1 MSYYKKLKADLAGA
15 ASAGI
20 ITPRQADQ
28 VWERSYSER
37 AFASLKA
44 THIIGAVAGLFIS
57 LGVILVA
64 AHNWDKIGAIAKM
77 GAFLLLFAG
86 AAEAAM
92 RLEEKPSASVPLEML
107 WFFMPILGI
116 GLYAQIFNLSGDP
129 GKPYLARAALSAPL
143 AVLSKR
149 PLAGYLTSILLF
161 VVLYWGTLGSTSML
175 SLTARY
181 NQAAQP
187 LWHWALALCVLAAGF
202 ALYPAKK
209 LGKPLGAGIVWV
221 FFMLVADT
229 AIKVRSEA
237 LVLLAGMSLAVLW
250 LSWGS
255 GEDGSSS
262 EQDGT
267 GQDSSSAMPLSGDK
281 KPLPGLPLT
290 VWTGAVYMATFF
302 WHYKDRSYHSETL
315 TTTAAGTL
323 LTWAAFA
330 GAILT
335 LVMRKQRLLPEG
347 RTEDALAR
355 ALLAASMLCA
365 FLLFDAN
372 QGSAKILAV
381 IANLILAAF
390 GAGCIISGSKNS
402 NEKLINRG
410 VAVITLTA
418 VTRFVDIFGGLL
430 KSGVAFI
437 LTGLAF
443 AALAYGINRGR
454 KALIEAAK
462 K

>member
-1 MSYYKKLKADLAGA
+1 MSYYKKLKADLTGA

-20 ITPRQADQ
+20 ITPQQADQ

-44 THIIGAVAGLFIS
+44 VHIIGAVAGLFIA

-77 GAFLLLFAG
+77 GAYLLLFAG
-86 AAEAAM
+86 VAEAAM
-92 RLEEKPSASVPLEML
+92 RLEEKPSAAVPLETL
-107 WFFMPILGI
+107 WFFMPVLGI

-129 GKPYLARAALSAPL
+129 VKPYLAWAALSAPL

-149 PLAGYLTSILLF
+149 PLAGYLTAILLF
-161 VVLYWGTLGSTSML
+161 VVLYWGSVGSTSML

-187 LWHWALALCVLAAGF
+187 LWHWALALGVLAAGF
-202 ALYPAKK
+202 AIYPEKK
-209 LGKPLGAGIVWV
+209 LGKPLGAGIVWL
-221 FFMLVADT
+221 FFMLVADS

-255 GEDGSSS
+255 GED
-262 EQDGT
+262 EK
-267 GQDSSSAMPLSGDK
+267 A
-281 KPLPGLPLT
+281 LPGLPLT
-290 VWTGAVYMATFF
+290 VWTGAVYMTTFF
-302 WHYKDRSYHSETL
+302 WHYKDRSYYSETL

-347 RTEDALAR
+347 KTEDALAR

-372 QGSAKILAV
+372 EGSAKILAV

>member
-20 ITPRQADQ
+20 ITPQQADQ

-44 THIIGAVAGLFIS
+44 THIIGAVAGLFIA

-77 GAFLLLFAG
+77 GAYLLLFAG

-92 RLEEKPSASVPLEML
+92 RLEEKPSAAVPLEML
-107 WFFMPILGI
+107 WFFMPVLGI

-129 GKPYLARAALSAPL
+129 VKPYLAWAALSAPL
-143 AVLSKR
+143 AALSKR

-187 LWHWALALCVLAAGF
+187 LWHWALALGVLAAGA
-202 ALYPAKK
+202 ALYPGRK
-209 LGKPLGAGIVWV
+209 LGKPLGAGVIWL

-229 AIKVRSEA
+229 AIKVRSQA
-237 LVLLAGMSLAVLW
+237 LVLLAGTSLAVLW
-250 LSWGS
+250 LSWGQE
-255 GEDGSSS
+255 EDGSVR
-262 EQDGT
+262 
-267 GQDSSSAMPLSGDK
+267 
-281 KPLPGLPLT
+281 PGLPLT
-290 VWTGAVYMATFF
+290 VWTGAVYVMTFF
-302 WHYKDRSYHSETL
+302 WHHRPAVYNSFGRTD
-315 TTTAAGTL
+315 TAFGAVI
-323 LTWAAFA
+323 TWAAFA
-330 GAILT
+330 GALLT
-335 LVMRKQRLLPEG
+335 LGLRKQRLLPEG
-347 RTEDALAR
+347 RIEDRLAKG
-355 ALLAASMLCA
+355 LLAASMLCA

-372 QGSAKILAV
+372 EGSAKILAV

-437 LTGLAF
+437 ITGLAF

>member
-1 MSYYKKLKADLAGA
+1 MSYYKKLKADLMGA

-20 ITPRQADQ
+20 ITPQQADQ

-44 THIIGAVAGLFIS
+44 THIIGAVAGLFIA

-92 RLEEKPSASVPLEML
+92 RLEEKPSAAVPLEML
-107 WFFMPILGI
+107 WFFMPVLGI

-129 GKPYLARAALSAPL
+129 VKPYLAWAALSAPL

-161 VVLYWGTLGSTSML
+161 AVLYWGTLGSTSML

-187 LWHWALALCVLAAGF
+187 LWHWALALGVLAAGF
-202 ALYPAKK
+202 AIYPEKK
-209 LGKPLGAGIVWV
+209 LGKPLGAGIVWL
-221 FFMLVADT
+221 FFMLVADS

-255 GEDGSSS
+255 GEDGK
-262 EQDGT
+262 
-267 GQDSSSAMPLSGDK
+267 A
-281 KPLPGLPLT
+281 LPGLTLT
-290 VWTGAVYMATFF
+290 VWTGAVYMTTFF
-302 WHYKDRSYHSETL
+302 WHYKDRSYYSETL

-347 RTEDALAR
+347 KTEDALAR

-372 QGSAKILAV
+372 EGSAKILAV